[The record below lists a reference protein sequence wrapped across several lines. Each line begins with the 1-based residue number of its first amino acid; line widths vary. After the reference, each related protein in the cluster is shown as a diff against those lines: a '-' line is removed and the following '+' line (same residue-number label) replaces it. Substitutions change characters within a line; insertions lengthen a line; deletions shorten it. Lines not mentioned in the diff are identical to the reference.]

1 MYVFVD
7 KSIRKVSL
15 LVTKKET
22 QETQKPNK
30 LPHIQN
36 KTINYI
42 LYTSRLNIIIPLY
55 TLIIVCVSLYILA
68 YFKIININT
77 NLIIISH
84 IYKYCSDSIHFWFC
98 NYPFAIYL
106 LIDLLIILA
115 KTLTL
120 SITFTLSTIKLNQVL
135 LLKD

>member
-22 QETQKPNK
+22 QETEKPNK
-30 LPHIQN
+30 LPQIQN
-36 KTINYI
+36 KTINYNFI
-42 LYTSRLNIIIPLY
+42 YFKIKYYNTPLY

-84 IYKYCSDSIHFWFC
+84 IYKYCSDSIHF
-98 NYPFAIYL
+98 
-106 LIDLLIILA
+106 
-115 KTLTL
+115 
-120 SITFTLSTIKLNQVL
+120 
-135 LLKD
+135 